1 MADFNNLLGDIEET
15 QPSPSTSVQDQDEYN
30 ATTQGTDNTD
40 QSIDEDYDNDASE
53 IPAALQRAL
62 MLQENPGTNDDDP
75 ADDEDTNES
84 EDDALHTNAGY
95 ETLKDLWIQ
104 ELNCTELCALNSE
117 IVEDFIEQ
125 LSMQEDLNEDMLE
138 QGRSIGSV
146 DPTLASIAAS
156 ICKMDMDRLA
166 FTLTDLMRI
175 RLEKIEKYALHNRK
189 HIDRMSKDEVRNY
202 QF

>member
-1 MADFNNLLGDIEET
+1 M
-15 QPSPSTSVQDQDEYN
+15 QDHMQLKVID
-30 ATTQGTDNTD
+30 DN
-40 QSIDEDYDNDASE
+40 
-53 IPAALQRAL
+53 
-62 MLQENPGTNDDDP
+62 
-75 ADDEDTNES
+75 
-84 EDDALHTNAGY
+84 
-95 ETLKDLWIQ
+95 
-104 ELNCTELCALNSE
+104 
-117 IVEDFIEQ
+117 
-125 LSMQEDLNEDMLE
+125 EDLNEDMLE